1 MSLTPISAAVGL
13 AVVASTGMLG
23 FSAVSDPAAGT
34 HNSRSV
40 VVRVASI
47 DPAFNAAASV
57 GQPVAVVPVAL
68 PPPSRTTSN
77 EPEQLQPSG
86 LRQQRKSQSPAPQL
100 AAPMP
105 PAGPV
110 AQSGSSTGLQPVAV
124 PAMLRWPAP
133 PPSSQPAMAPQPI
146 SAPAQSPQRLNMPMP
161 VPMPQATPMAP
172 PTTPPAARTQPAAV
186 ETPAT
191 QVHAFDGI
199 VASERALLRRTATSA
214 LYEAHIASTAT
225 AAEAE
230 ALWADL
236 SARLGNRLAGASMHL
251 KHIDVP
257 QHGRFVRLLAGDF
270 NDAGS
275 TADFCRAVIA
285 LGRDCRI
292 MRKLEIAG

>member
-23 FSAVSDPAAGT
+23 FSAATDPSAGQQ
-34 HNSRSV
+34 SPRSV
-40 VVRVASI
+40 SVRVASI
-47 DPAFNAAASV
+47 DPAFQATALP
-57 GQPVAVVPVAL
+57 GQHVAVVPAAL
-68 PPPSRTTSN
+68 PPPRPATSN
-77 EPEQLQPSG
+77 AAEPAQPARS
-86 LRQQRKSQSPAPQL
+86 RPQPVVQQPAVQQP
-100 AAPMP
+100 
-105 PAGPV
+105 
-110 AQSGSSTGLQPVAV
+110 GSYASGLQPVAV
-124 PAMLRWPAP
+124 PAGLRWPAP
-133 PPSSQPAMAPQPI
+133 PPSQPSAMPQPV

-161 VPMPQATPMAP
+161 VPMAQPLPLAQPAPMAA
-172 PTTPPAARTQPAAV
+172 PAN
-186 ETPAT
+186 TPAPMAMPAS
-191 QVHAFDGI
+191 QVHGFDGI
-199 VASERALLRRTATSA
+199 VASERALLRRTASSA

-236 SARLGNRLAGASMHL
+236 AARLGNRMAGASMHL

-270 NDAGS
+270 SDAGS

-292 MRKLEIAG
+292 MRKLETAG